1 MEQPYKNIF
10 IAWAAF
16 ATVLV
21 IVLILSLIFFDPLP
35 PGKLPPGGEPMPF
48 IEPGH

>member
-1 MEQPYKNIF
+1 MEQPYKDIF

-21 IVLILSLIFFDPLP
+21 IVIILSLIFLTPSP

-48 IEPGH
+48 IDPAH